1 MMKKT
6 TLFLML
12 LGTLL
17 MVSAQQSDNGFLLTG
32 SVIYEQIVKLDIQL
46 EGEAA
51 QMAGKLPSERKSE
64 KILYFTED
72 EALFENHQGASQADD
87 FPEEESGMV
96 IKMYEPNNKTYLDL
110 EEKKVIEQQEFMSR
124 TFLIESDMKDD
135 KWKLTGNQKT
145 ILEYACQE
153 AYMESE
159 DKTVHAWFTP
169 EIPVSVGPGDYSN
182 LPGLIL
188 ALEINDGDKVL
199 RATEVLLKPVSK
211 SLLQRPEKGKKVTH
225 EEFSAIVEEKLK
237 EMGVESGGE
246 GGRHATVVI
255 KIQQ

>member
-1 MMKKT
+1 
-6 TLFLML
+6 
-12 LGTLL
+12 
-17 MVSAQQSDNGFLLTG
+17 
-32 SVIYEQIVKLDIQL
+32 
-46 EGEAA
+46 
-51 QMAGKLPSERKSE
+51 MAGKLPSEQKSE

-72 EALFENHQGASQADD
+72 EALFENYQGAGQADN

-96 IKMYEPNNKTYLDL
+96 IKMYEPDNKTYLDL

-169 EIPVSVGPGDYSN
+169 EIPVSVGPGQYNN

-188 ALEINDGDKVL
+188 ALEINDGDQML

-237 EMGVESGGE
+237 EMGVESGGD
-246 GGRHATVVI
+246 GSRHATVVI
-255 KIQQ
+255 KVQQ